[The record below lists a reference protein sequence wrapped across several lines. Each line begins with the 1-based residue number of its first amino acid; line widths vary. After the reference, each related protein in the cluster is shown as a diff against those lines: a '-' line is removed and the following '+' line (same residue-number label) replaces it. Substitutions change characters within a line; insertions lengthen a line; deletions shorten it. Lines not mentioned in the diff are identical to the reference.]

1 MSLRMNEADEF
12 ESLCVYCTYA
22 DSLSVDHQVN
32 VFVDFAIF
40 VIRLWALASRVV
52 GLDVR
57 AVTAV

>member
-1 MSLRMNEADEF
+1 MSVRMNEADEF
-12 ESLCVYCTYA
+12 DSMCVCCTYA

-52 GLDVR
+52 GLDVG
-57 AVTAV
+57 AVAAI